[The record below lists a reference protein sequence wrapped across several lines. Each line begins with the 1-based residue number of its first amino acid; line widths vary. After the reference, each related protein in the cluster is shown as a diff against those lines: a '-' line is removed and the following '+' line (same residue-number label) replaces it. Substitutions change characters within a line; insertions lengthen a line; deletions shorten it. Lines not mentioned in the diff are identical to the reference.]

1 MLSKFYCLTFRTKF
15 GWLTASLDKHEGAG
29 AYQHGQEEQEL
40 KQLVFTCWLLEPGLS
55 GLFLSYLQT
64 WTFLGSGSWV
74 SSAWDME
81 EGSNNSCF
89 GSGPL

>member
-1 MLSKFYCLTFRTKF
+1 MDRRSKNWGSWFL
-15 GWLTASLDKHEGAG
+15 
-29 AYQHGQEEQEL
+29 
-40 KQLVFTCWLLEPGLS
+40 LVGCWNQDPWDN

-64 WTFLGSGSWV
+64 WTLFASGSRV

-89 GSGPL
+89 GSGLL